1 MSEIDVAASPEQ
13 PVKKTKKKKKKK
25 GGDNLDALLNA
36 QLADSVTNNDAP
48 EVEFE
53 TAGNGTAAATNT
65 KSAFDLLA
73 EPEDESDMPDVST
86 SAKKK
91 AKKKKKK
98 KGGGDLDALLNA
110 QLEDKPSSDAPEI
123 EFESPEN
130 GAPGASFAK
139 SAYDL
144 LAEPEDDETETP
156 SIITPA
162 KKKKKKKKG
171 GDNLDMLLNAQ
182 LEDIPANDAAEIE
195 FENPSAMVAN
205 PFDLLEEPD
214 QPDDASKQTTSK
226 KSKKKKKAKAAPKK
240 QEEEDLDALLN
251 EFGDSGNN
259 FDDVKQK
266 SSTSAAATAAGN
278 DMDDL
283 MAELEGDSG
292 SGKTSASQKKKAKK
306 KKQKAATKAKDDDI
320 DALMNELGG
329 DPVGNKDDVPTS
341 APTTAPVN
349 GADEVDDLLAELVD
363 DDAGPAKLT
372 AAQKKKAKK
381 KKKKTQQTEEQKGTE
396 PTEAPTGKKAKKKE
410 SAVVRRARE
419 QQERIAAAAEQER
432 LLREAEEKRIEEEER
447 KKREEEEKKAAARAK
462 RKAADK
468 ARKERKR
475 AEGTLL
481 TKAER
486 EKKKKADAFLA
497 QLRAQGALPTESA
510 SADGA
515 PSQRQSAVVYS
526 RRRKRKPNASGSAS
540 HEPEKPKKELPEEQ
554 AEKSETKVETPDISK
569 LKIDDTEEKKP
580 PMVSNWEDMSEE
592 SEKEEAEN
600 EIDIEDEA
608 ESKPKKLSEA
618 VNNESEEEEEDDD
631 GEDEEDSDSD
641 DETSDSSYESDE
653 DRRVSKTQLEAQKRR
668 SAIRQAHL
676 QRRREAYAARTPD
689 KLRSPVICI
698 MGHVDTG
705 KTKILDRIRRT
716 HVQDD
721 EAGGITQQ
729 IGATYFPIEAVKKET
744 FKIEEGRNL
753 DYNVPSL
760 LIIDTPGH
768 ESFTNLR
775 TRGSSLCDIAILVID
790 IMHGIEPQTR
800 ESIGLLKQRRTPF
813 IVALNKI
820 DRIYDWK
827 AQPDNCPTRDSLA
840 KQTNVQRTEFDR
852 RVEEAKLALQQEG
865 FNSELYWK
873 NEDIRKYIS
882 IVPTSAITGE
892 GIPDLLMLLLSLPQK
907 LLVERL
913 MYNSILEATLL
924 EVKVID
930 GLGTTID
937 VILTGGLI
945 RGGDTI
951 VVAGLEGP
959 IVTTIRA
966 LLTPHPMK
974 EMRVKG
980 QYQRHNVIHAA
991 QGVKISA
998 EGLEKAVAGTQ
1009 LLVVPDPND
1018 EDELEYAKKEVMTD
1032 FSDTLKN
1039 AAKTSRG
1046 VYVQASTLG
1055 SLEAL
1060 LEFLKTSSIPVSAVN
1075 IGPVHKRDV
1084 NIASTMLEKAP
1095 EYAVILA
1102 FDVKVETEAKEL
1114 AEDVGVTI
1122 YTADIIYNL
1131 FDMFE
1136 THMADV
1142 KKRKRDEASD
1152 DAVFPSISEILP
1164 SNVYNKKNPIVMGV
1178 KILEGQLKV
1187 GTPLVVQRGEAKWFD
1202 IGRVVDIRKADG
1214 AQVKIGKQAESV
1226 CIKIQGKTDSIMY
1239 GRHFT
1244 AEDKLVSKMSRKA
1257 IDLLKEHF
1265 RNELSTEDWRL
1276 VVKLKSMFQIEA
1288 ARRVHRDDDDDD

>member
-1 MSEIDVAASPEQ
+1 MEAPANPEQ
-13 PVKKTKKKKKKK
+13 NVPLKPKKKKKKKK

-36 QLADSVTNNDAP
+36 QLADSVATDVP

-53 TAGNGTAAATNT
+53 SVGNGLGSTAEPSEA

-73 EPEDESDMPDVST
+73 EPDDDANAESAAP
-86 SAKKK
+86 KKK
-91 AKKKKKK
+91 TKKKKKK
-98 KGGGDLDALLNA
+98 KGGADLDALLNA
-110 QLEDKPSSDAPEI
+110 QLEDTPANDAPEV
-123 EFESPEN
+123 EFEA
-130 GAPGASFAK
+130 APIEADNAF
-139 SAYDL
+139 DL
-144 LAEPEDDETETP
+144 LAEPEDPVDSP
-156 SIITPA
+156 KMSA
-162 KKKKKKKKG
+162 SQKKK
-171 GDNLDMLLNAQ
+171 A
-182 LEDIPANDAAEIE
+182 
-195 FENPSAMVAN
+195 
-205 PFDLLEEPD
+205 
-214 QPDDASKQTTSK
+214 
-226 KSKKKKKAKAAPKK
+226 KKKKAKAAPKK
-240 QEEEDLDALLN
+240 EEEDLDALLN
-251 EFGDSGNN
+251 EFGGSGDNIDDSR
-259 FDDVKQK
+259 KETTPAP
-266 SSTSAAATAAGN
+266 TSGGN
-278 DMDDL
+278 DADDL
-283 MAELEGDSG
+283 LAELEGDTAAS
-292 SGKTSASQKKKAKK
+292 KPSASQKKKAKK
-306 KKQKAATKAKDDDI
+306 KKAKAATKDNDDDL

-329 DPVGNKDDVPTS
+329 DPAEKKETVPAAAPAKETDD
-341 APTTAPVN
+341 
-349 GADEVDDLLAELVD
+349 ADNLLAELEED
-363 DDAGPAKLT
+363 GAPKPS
-372 AAQKKKAKK
+372 AAAKKKAKK
-381 KKKKTQQTEEQKGTE
+381 KKKKTQQSEEQKTAE
-396 PTEAPTGKKAKKKE
+396 PAEATTAKKGKKKE

-419 QQERIAAAAEQER
+419 QQERLAAAAEKER
-432 LLREAEEKRIEEEER
+432 LLREEEER
-447 KKREEEEKKAAARAK
+447 RIAEEERVKREAEEKKAAARAK
-462 RKAADK
+462 KKAAEK

-481 TKAER
+481 TKAGR

-497 QLRAQGALPTESA
+497 QLRAQGRLPVSGA
-510 SADGA
+510 DGSADGE
-515 PSQRQSAVVYS
+515 PSQRRSGIVYQQ
-526 RRRKRKPNASGSAS
+526 KRKKKPSATGAGPQKTA
-540 HEPEKPKKELPEEQ
+540 EPKKEVSEDKTEE
-554 AEKSETKVETPDISK
+554 STSNIETPDISK
-569 LKIDDTEEKKP
+569 LSIQEKEEKRE
-580 PMVSNWEDMSEE
+580 PMVENWEDMSEE
-592 SEKEEAEN
+592 SEKEEEVEKEADVKVE
-600 EIDIEDEA
+600 EKSKQQKDAQPASDDE
-608 ESKPKKLSEA
+608 EQY
-618 VNNESEEEEEDDD
+618 EEDD
-631 GEDEEDSDSD
+631 EDEDSEY
-641 DETSDSSYESDE
+641 ETSDSSYDSE
-653 DRRVSKTQLEAQKRR
+653 DDHRTSKTAMEAQRR
-668 SAIRQAHL
+668 RAAIRQAHEK
-676 QRRREAYAARTPD
+676 RRREAWEARSPD

-729 IGATYFPIEAVKKET
+729 IGATYFPIEAVMKET
-744 FKIEEGRNL
+744 KKLEEGRKL
-753 DYNVPSL
+753 EYNVPSL

-800 ESIGLLKQRRTPF
+800 ESIGLLKQRKTPF

-820 DRIYDWK
+820 DRIYDWR

-840 KQTNVQRTEFDR
+840 KQTNVQRMEFDR
-852 RVEEAKLALQQEG
+852 RVSEAKAALQAEG

-913 MYNSILEATLL
+913 MFNSTLEATLL

-937 VILTGGLI
+937 VILTGGSI

-980 QYQRHNVIHAA
+980 QYQRHSVIHAA

-1060 LEFLKTSSIPVSAVN
+1060 LEFLKTSDIPVSAVN

-1084 NIASTMLEKAP
+1084 NIASTMLAKAP

-1102 FDVKVETEAKEL
+1102 FDVKVENEAREL

-1136 THMADV
+1136 THMDNV
-1142 KKRKRDEASD
+1142 RKRKRDEASD

-1164 SNVYNKKNPIVMGV
+1164 SNIYNKKNPIVMGV
-1178 KILEGQLKV
+1178 KVLEGQLKV
-1187 GTPLVVQRGEAKWFD
+1187 GTPLVVQRGPTEWFD
-1202 IGRVVDIRKADG
+1202 IGRVVDIRKG
-1214 AQVKIGKQAESV
+1214 EGQQVKIAKQAESV
-1226 CIKIQGKTDSIMY
+1226 CIKVQGKTENIMY

-1244 AEDKLVSKMSRKA
+1244 ADDKLVCKMSRKA

-1265 RNELSTEDWRL
+1265 RDQLTTEDWRL
-1276 VVKLKSMFQIEA
+1276 VVKLKAMFQIEA
-1288 ARRVHRDDDDDD
+1288 ARRVARDDDDE